1 MTTDLSK
8 FKETYTY
15 HAGPQW
21 KVVSWYLI
29 NNWIFNSAV
38 PWPSSFKIG
47 LLRLFG
53 ASVGNNVVIK
63 PKVRI
68 KHAWRISIGDNS
80 WLGEGTWIENLETVE
95 LGKNVCIS
103 QNAMLLTGNHDYTTS
118 DFRYKLGKI
127 RLEDGVWIGAF
138 SVVCPGVVCQSHSVL
153 TVNSVASK
161 NMEAWTIYSGNPAI
175 IVRNRKMV
183 D

>member
-1 MTTDLSK
+1 MQTDLSK
-8 FKETYTY
+8 FKETCTY
-15 HAGPQW
+15 NAGPLW
-21 KVVSWYLI
+21 KIGAWYLV
-29 NNWIFNSAV
+29 NNFIFNSWV
-38 PWPSSFKIG
+38 PWPSNLKIN

-53 ASVGNNVVIK
+53 ATVGNNVVIK

-68 KHAWRISIGDNS
+68 KQAWRLKIGDNS

-103 QNAMLLTGNHDYTTS
+103 QNAMLLTGNHNYTIS
-118 DFRYKLGKI
+118 DFRYRLGKI
-127 RLEDGVWIGAF
+127 RIEDGVWIGAQ

-161 NMEAWTIYSGNPAI
+161 NMEAWQVYSGNPAI
-175 IVRNRKMV
+175 HIRKRKMV
-183 D
+183 S